1 MNKNDLLSSIPQDS
15 YIPVLLDTSSS
26 PERPPSKIPIA
37 TRTMPERI
45 CGKARRIGYTTPYND
60 ALALYRIKTQTDHR
74 SSYVTLPS
82 IFVLVEG
89 VFLDYQEWSDS
100 TQA

>member
-1 MNKNDLLSSIPQDS
+1 MNKNDLLDSIPQQS
-15 YIPVLLDTSSS
+15 YVAVLLDTSSS
-26 PERPPSKIPIA
+26 LEHHPSKIPIA
-37 TRTMPERI
+37 TRTTPEKI
-45 CGKARRIGYTTPYND
+45 CGKAGRIGFTTPYND

-100 TQA
+100 TQ